1 MKRYTTLLCCFL
13 LASLGAC
20 SVQGNEQPAFEDEE
34 LELVHMVDEELEL
47 VRMVDEEVGAPLEV
61 VHMVETAGVSPIPDT
76 PQGYRILAMLDAL
89 QSEDDAQ
96 LSPFVAEHYDDDFL
110 VQVPESDH
118 RELLR
123 KIREQL
129 KQTEIESVSSQ
140 LGEYRLELLDTQSS
154 KKWVLDIH
162 FQPTAPYKI
171 SGIRML

>member
-1 MKRYTTLLCCFL
+1 MKIGIQLLYCFL
-13 LASLGAC
+13 FAGLAAC
-20 SVQGNEQPAFEDEE
+20 SVQGSEPPAIGDEE

-47 VRMVDEEVGAPLEV
+47 VRMVDDEVGAPLEV